1 MASLILAHSHTG
13 IFKVHPEDPGDSTA
27 PPPNLLARAT
37 VPTLSHSLSC
47 KMIVIFD
54 TGVTVLGLG

>member
-1 MASLILAHSHTG
+1 MASLILAQSHTR
-13 IFKVHPEDPGDSTA
+13 IFKVHPEDPGDSAA
-27 PPPNLLARAT
+27 PPPTSLPGAT
-37 VPTLSHSLSC
+37 VPTFSHSLSC